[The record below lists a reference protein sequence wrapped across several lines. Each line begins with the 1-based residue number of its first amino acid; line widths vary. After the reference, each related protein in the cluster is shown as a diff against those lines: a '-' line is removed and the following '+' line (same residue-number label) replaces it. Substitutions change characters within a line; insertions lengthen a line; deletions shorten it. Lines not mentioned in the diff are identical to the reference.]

1 MFRRRLDPA
10 PAEMEVDD
18 VIRIRMLKYLS
29 TCLDQGMTNAPIR
42 DMLDLLDPNYTP
54 PAAQDKPDPRA
65 DPWTG
70 CLPVTADGRPP
81 Q

>member
-1 MFRRRLDPA
+1 VSPFRKRQDPA
-10 PAEMEVDD
+10 PVEDD

-29 TCLDQGMTNAPIR
+29 GCLDQGMTSAPIR
-42 DMLDLLDPNYTP
+42 DMLDMLDVNYTP